1 MSTMNGEAEPE
12 AAGLGASSSFLDA
25 RLMSKPGNF
34 HGEENEFVEWDFVF
48 QAYCYGLNEA
58 LGRAMEK

>member
-1 MSTMNGEAEPE
+1 MHGEAEPE
-12 AAGLGASSSFLDA
+12 APGPGASSSFLDT
-25 RLMSKPGNF
+25 RLMSKPENF
-34 HGEENEFVEWDFVF
+34 HGEENKFVEWAFVF